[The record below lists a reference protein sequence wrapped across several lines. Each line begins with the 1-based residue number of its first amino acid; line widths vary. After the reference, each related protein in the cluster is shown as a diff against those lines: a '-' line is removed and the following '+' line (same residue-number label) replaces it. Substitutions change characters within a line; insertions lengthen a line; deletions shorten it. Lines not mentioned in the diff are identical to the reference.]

1 MIIMESNE
9 IRRIK
14 FLIYLSIISS
24 FIAGFILLF
33 ISFDDN
39 KSLIEIHS
47 SSVIFPLFVPFLIG
61 LVCLYSS
68 RRKNVSLV
76 YLPITLLIGSILLF
90 YFQIGMFGLVGNYA
104 FIYLFSATL
113 LLSSSVSSFIFV
125 FRKRKKK

>member
-1 MIIMESNE
+1 MESNE

-90 YFQIGMFGLVGNYA
+90 YFQIGMFGLVGNYD